1 MVPYAAR
8 NVAEPPLCERDVV
21 LQVPAWSARL
31 RGEIV
36 GREMLPDIYSGWADL
51 CARSAEDNV
60 YYTPRYARAL
70 LNTVERDTSVHF
82 ALAWDGTDL
91 VGLLPFIRPRLPVP
105 LVGATSQAWQSQYTF
120 SCTPV
125 LDRSN
130 PGDAAAALLEAMGSV
145 GECEWIIPTVNTQG
159 PACRAMLAALGRAGH
174 PSLFLNR
181 FQRAS
186 LDATVSFEQHM
197 QSGVPAKRRR
207 DLARNRRRLEK
218 IGTIAHKSYALGAD
232 IDGAFTQFL
241 KVEASG
247 WKGRSGTALACRDDT
262 RQFAIDAFTKADSH
276 STCRVDVLTLDD
288 EPIAAGVVVFAGST
302 GFTVK
307 CAYDETYASYSAGL
321 LLELEVIR
329 SFLSERWAERLDAAT
344 EGAHV
349 IDSLW
354 PGRVEVADL
363 LFSLSRRSPEW
374 RLAALQRTEDFK
386 RSLKRAIKT
395 LLGQLGLQ

>member
-1 MVPYAAR
+1 MRRGMLQRRRRAR
-8 NVAEPPLCERDVV
+8 KERDVV
-21 LQVPAWSARL
+21 LQVPAWSTRL

-36 GREMLPDIYSGWADL
+36 GRETLPDLYSRWGDL
-51 CARSAEDNV
+51 CSRSVEDNV

-70 LNTVERDTSVHF
+70 LSTVEDETSVHL

-91 VGLLPFIRPRLPVP
+91 VGLLPFIRPRLPFP
-105 LVGATSQAWQSQYTF
+105 LVGATSQAWQSKYTF

-125 LDRSN
+125 LDKSN
-130 PGDAAAALLEAMGSV
+130 PGDAAAALLEAMTSA
-145 GECEWIIPTVNTQG
+145 GEHEWLIPAVNTDG
-159 PACRAMLAALGRAGH
+159 PACRAMLAALERAGH
-174 PSLFLNR
+174 PGLFLNR

-186 LDATVSFEQHM
+186 LDVTVSFDQHLK
-197 QSGVPAKRRR
+197 SGMPAKRRR

-218 IGTIAHKSYALGAD
+218 IGRVAHKSYTRRAD
-232 IDGAFTQFL
+232 LDGAVAQFL
-241 KVEASG
+241 SVEARG
-247 WKGRSGTALACRDDT
+247 WKGKSGTALVCRDDT
-262 RQFAIDAFTKADSH
+262 RQFAIDAFATMDGH
-276 STCRVDVLTLDD
+276 STCRVDVLMLND
-288 EPIAAGVVVFAGST
+288 EPVAAGVIVFAGRT

-307 CAYDETYASYSAGL
+307 CAYDEKYASYSAGL

-329 SFLSERWAERLDAAT
+329 SFLTERWAERLDAAT
-344 EGAHV
+344 ADAHV

-374 RLAALQRTEDFK
+374 RLAALQRTENLK
-386 RSLKRAIKT
+386 RSSKRAIRN

>member
-1 MVPYAAR
+1 M
-8 NVAEPPLCERDVV
+8 
-21 LQVPAWSARL
+21 LQVPARSVGL
-31 RGEIV
+31 RAEIV
-36 GREMLPDIYSGWADL
+36 GRDTLPDLYSRWAEL
-51 CARSAEDNV
+51 CARSVEDTV

-82 ALAWDGTDL
+82 ALAWDGADL
-91 VGLLPFIRPRLPVP
+91 VGLLPFTRPRLPVP
-105 LVGATSQAWQSQYTF
+105 LVGATSQAWQSKYTF
-120 SCTPV
+120 SCTPI

-130 PGDAAAALLEAMGSV
+130 PGDAATALLQAMRSV
-145 GECEWIIPTVNTQG
+145 GEHEWIIPAVNTQG
-159 PACRAMLAALGRAGH
+159 PACQAMLAALGRAGH
-174 PSLFLNR
+174 PGLFLNR

-186 LDATVSFEQHM
+186 LDATVNFEQHM

-218 IGTIAHKSYALGAD
+218 IGTVAHKSYTLGSD
-232 IDGAFTQFL
+232 LGGAVAQFL

-247 WKGRSGTALACRDDT
+247 WKGRSGTALACHDDT
-262 RQFAIDAFTKADSH
+262 RQFAMDAFSKAGRH
-276 STCRVDVLTLDD
+276 STSRVDVLTLDG
-288 EPIAAGVVVFAGST
+288 EPIAAGVIVFAGRT

-329 SFLSERWAERLDAAT
+329 SFLSERWAARLDAAT
-344 EGAHV
+344 EDAHV

-363 LFSLSRRSPEW
+363 LFSLSSRSPHW
-374 RLAALQRTEDFK
+374 RLAALQRTEDLK
-386 RSLKRAIKT
+386 RSSKRAIKT